1 MTAEQVWGI
10 ARTILAAAGGWFVAK
25 GYLDNETLAA
35 VLGGAGTIFV
45 AGWSFWS
52 KKKKS
57 T

>member
-1 MTAEQVWGI
+1 MTGEQVWGI

-35 VLGGAGTIFV
+35 ILGGSGTVFV
-45 AGWSFWS
+45 AVWSVMS
-52 KKKKS
+52 KKKS